1 MTSITRVLIANRGEI
16 AVRIAKTC
24 RALGI
29 ETVAVYSDADR
40 RALHV
45 LECDRA
51 MHIGGSP
58 ASESYLNVEAI
69 IEAARETGADALH
82 PGYGLLAENPAL
94 PEACE
99 AAGITFIGP
108 PAQVIR
114 TMGDKAAARRLAQA
128 HDVPTVPGYDGEEQT
143 IEALQSRAA
152 HIGWPVM
159 IKAAA
164 GGGGRGMRLVESKK
178 AFAEAAE
185 GARRE
190 AERAFGNGALILEK
204 AIVGGRHIEIQ
215 VLADCHGNVVHL
227 GERDCS
233 TQRRHQK
240 VIEESPSP
248 AVDEALRTRMCEAA
262 VRLASAVGYVN
273 AGTVEFMLDA
283 GGEFYFLEM
292 NTRLQVEHGV
302 TELRTGLDLVAL
314 QLAIA
319 SGQPLP
325 FAQDAV
331 CFEGHAIE
339 CRVYAEDP
347 QKAYLPSPGTITRLR
362 LPRGRGVRND
372 VGTYEGDEISTY
384 YDPMISKLLTFAP
397 SRIEAIQRMERA
409 LSRYRVEGVKTNL
422 DFLQTIVT
430 HPAFR
435 AGRVTTDFLETQLS
449 AEAPSA
455 PPDDPMIAAL
465 GFLLLADDEADPWR
479 AAGPTGAGGVARL
492 DLEYAGV
499 VRVLLAQRA
508 PGDRRLWNVA
518 VDRQQAHNVR
528 FSRAAGDHILVEHD
542 GQTTSARVSVSLTGI
557 DVTIGGQRYEF
568 AWTSGDRV
576 RSVVDHRQHGLMA
589 PMPGLVLKVLV
600 KPGDKVRAHQTL
612 IVLEAMKMEH
622 SIEAPHDGVVKAV
635 HCAEGGRVSEG
646 QLLVDLEQDKQEEPA

>member
-16 AVRIAKTC
+16 AVRIARTC
-24 RALGI
+24 RALRI

-51 MHIGGSP
+51 VHIGGSP
-58 ASESYLNVEAI
+58 AGESYLNIAAI

-82 PGYGLLAENPAL
+82 PGYGLLSENPAL

-99 AAGITFIGP
+99 AADITFIGP

-114 TMGDKAAARRLAQA
+114 TMGDKAAARQLAQA

-143 IEALQSRAA
+143 IEALQARAQ

-185 GARRE
+185 SARRE

-248 AVDEALRTRMCEAA
+248 AVDDALRTRMCEAA

-302 TELRTGLDLVAL
+302 TELRTSLDLVAL

-331 CFEGHAIE
+331 RFEGHAIE

-347 QKAYLPSPGTITRLR
+347 QKGYLPSPGTITRLR

-409 LSRYRVEGVKTNL
+409 LARYRVEGVKTNL
-422 DFLQTIVT
+422 DFLQTIVM

-435 AGRVTTDFLETQLS
+435 AGGVTTDFLDTQLS

-455 PPDDPMIAAL
+455 APDEAMIAAL
-465 GFLLLADDEADPWR
+465 GLLLLAEDQADPWR
-479 AAGPTGAGGVARL
+479 AAGPTGAGGPR
-492 DLEYAGV
+492 G
-499 VRVLLAQRA
+499 A
-508 PGDRRLWNVA
+508 PPPPRG
-518 VDRQQAHNVR
+518 
-528 FSRAAGDHILVEHD
+528 RAASPASTLSTPAPCVSFLRNAPRASATCGTWPSTGSRRTTFTSPAPPV
-542 GQTTSARVSVSLTGI
+542 TTSSSST
-557 DVTIGGQRYEF
+557 T
-568 AWTSGDRV
+568 DRPLALGCP
-576 RSVVDHRQHGLMA
+576 SA
-589 PMPGLVLKVLV
+589 PAAS
-600 KPGDKVRAHQTL
+600 R
-612 IVLEAMKMEH
+612 
-622 SIEAPHDGVVKAV
+622 
-635 HCAEGGRVSEG
+635 
-646 QLLVDLEQDKQEEPA
+646 

>member
-1 MTSITRVLIANRGEI
+1 MTTITRVLIANRGEI
-16 AVRIAKTC
+16 AVRIARTC

-51 MHIGGSP
+51 VHIGGSP
-58 ASESYLNVEAI
+58 ASESYLNIEAI
-69 IEAARETGADALH
+69 IEAARATGADALH
-82 PGYGLLAENPAL
+82 PGYGLLSENPAL

-99 AAGITFIGP
+99 KAGITFIGP

-114 TMGDKAAARRLAQA
+114 AMGNKAAARQLAQA
-128 HDVPTVPGYDGEEQT
+128 HDVPTIPGYDGEEQT
-143 IEALQSRAA
+143 IVALQARAA

-185 GARRE
+185 SARRE

-215 VLADCHGNVVHL
+215 VLADAHGNVVHL

-248 AVDEALRTRMCEAA
+248 AVDETLRTRMGEAA
-262 VRLASAVGYVN
+262 IRLASAVAYVN

-283 GGEFYFLEM
+283 RGKFYFLEM

-314 QLAIA
+314 QLAVA
-319 SGQPLP
+319 SDEPLP
-325 FAQDAV
+325 FAQDGV
-331 CFEGHAIE
+331 RFDGHAIE

-347 QKAYLPSPGTITRLR
+347 AKGYLPSPGTITKLR
-362 LPRGRGVRND
+362 LPRGRGLRND

-384 YDPMISKLLTFAP
+384 YDSMISKVLTFAP
-397 SRIEAIQRMERA
+397 SRMEAIERMERA
-409 LSRYRVEGVKTNL
+409 LSQYRVEGVKTNL

-430 HPAFR
+430 HPVFR
-435 AGRVTTDFLETQLS
+435 AGRMTTDFLDTQLS
-449 AEAPSA
+449 ADALPAAPDEA
-455 PPDDPMIAAL
+455 MIAAL
-465 GFLLLADDEADPWR
+465 GALLLADDQADPWR

-542 GQTTSARVSVSLTGI
+542 GQTVSARVSVSVTGI
-557 DVTIGGQRYEF
+557 DVTSGGRRYEF

-576 RSVVDHRQHGLMA
+576 RSVADHRQHGLMA

-612 IVLEAMKMEH
+612 VVLEAMKMEH

-646 QLLVDLEQDKQEEPA
+646 QLLVELDQDKQEEPA